1 MPNTIAK
8 GGTLAGSNRAV
19 ILEHAYYFRLEN
31 TGANPTTVRIG
42 KTATIVLQVNQV
54 YEFQGNPL
62 CPFMKNHDISA
73 LIDQGTTQVNYIVY
87 YVAE

>member
-8 GGTLAGSNRAV
+8 GGTLSSVNSSV
-19 ILEHAYYFRLEN
+19 ILENAYYFRIEN
-31 TGANPTTVRIG
+31 TGTNPTTVRIG

-54 YEFQGNPL
+54 YEFQGNPS

-73 LIDQGTTQVNYIVY
+73 LIDQGNTQVNYIVY
-87 YVAE
+87 YVSE